1 MYRYIY
7 INANSVIHKLNPCL
21 KLIFLF
27 LIALIIL
34 FSHNIIEVA
43 LLSIFGIFLAL
54 ISKISWEEV
63 IKRIFSLKYLIL
75 FLFFANLFTKINIM
89 DNLIMIMKIILIL
102 LYSYIYTVT
111 TSPSETSYG
120 IEKILL
126 PYKKIIPVNKISLTI
141 NLSLRFIPIVA
152 DEAKRIYEAQKV
164 RGVNY
169 TKANL
174 FDKIKI
180 ITNMIV
186 PLLIISMNKSDLLA
200 DNIALRL
207 YDLDTNRT
215 SYQLYKIKKSDI
227 ISIIIVI
234 CLLIINLIY

>member
-1 MYRYIY
+1 MG
-7 INANSVIHKLNPCL
+7 VL
-21 KLIFLF
+21 
-27 LIALIIL
+27 
-34 FSHNIIEVA
+34 
-43 LLSIFGIFLAL
+43 
-54 ISKISWEEV
+54 
-63 IKRIFSLKYLIL
+63 
-75 FLFFANLFTKINIM
+75 M
-89 DNLIMIMKIILIL
+89 
-102 LYSYIYTVT
+102 
-111 TSPSETSYG
+111 
-120 IEKILL
+120 
-126 PYKKIIPVNKISLTI
+126 
-141 NLSLRFIPIVA
+141 
-152 DEAKRIYEAQKV
+152 AKRIYEAQKV

-169 TKANL
+169 TKANF

-207 YDLDTNRT
+207 YDLDSNRT